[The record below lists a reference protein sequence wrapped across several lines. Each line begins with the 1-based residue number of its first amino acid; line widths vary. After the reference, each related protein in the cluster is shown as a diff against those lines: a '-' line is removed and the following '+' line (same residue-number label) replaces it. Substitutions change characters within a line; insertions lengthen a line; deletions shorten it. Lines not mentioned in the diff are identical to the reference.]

1 MTPTPSSSSPS
12 GASAT
17 SSTPTRSSRRLVL
30 QFVLPTLAALGA
42 ALVTAIP
49 YVAVTVERHQIETL
63 GERLLAEARLAAEAL
78 PWTSGAPLDAACTQL
93 AADLGVRL
101 SVIGA
106 DGRVLG
112 ESTRASESLEN
123 HADRPE
129 VREAL
134 SGGSG
139 QSVRYSA
146 TVGTRL
152 IYVAWRQTRASQ
164 VRIVRAALP
173 FTAVEENVTSV
184 YHLLLA
190 GLVIAALL
198 GLAAALALSR
208 GMLRRLQRLVG
219 FAERLAAG
227 GPPPYLTAERRDE
240 LGLLE
245 AQLGEMGRSVTTTI
259 AELRVER
266 ERVEA
271 ILRGMVEGVL
281 VTDLEGRVA

>member
-1 MTPTPSSSSPS
+1 MGSVSASRCASSSCSSSSSATPIGCTIGSSCWTSYGAPRRTSSRAPWTSTSAGCAGASSAMTPTPSSSSPS

-42 ALVTAIP
+42 ALATAIP
-49 YVAVTVERHQIETL
+49 YVALTVERHQIETL
-63 GERLLAEARLAAEAL
+63 GERLLAEARVAGEAL
-78 PWTSGAPLDAACTQL
+78 PWTAGAPLDVACAQL

-101 SVIGA
+101 TVIGA

-173 FTAVEENVTSV
+173 FTAVEENVTTV
-184 YHLLLA
+184 YHLLLG
-190 GLVIAALL
+190 GLVMAALL
-198 GLAAALALSR
+198 GLA
-208 GMLRRLQRLVG
+208 
-219 FAERLAAG
+219 
-227 GPPPYLTAERRDE
+227 
-240 LGLLE
+240 
-245 AQLGEMGRSVTTTI
+245 
-259 AELRVER
+259 
-266 ERVEA
+266 
-271 ILRGMVEGVL
+271 
-281 VTDLEGRVA
+281 